1 MTATPANPTPCS
13 QNSATAKSVDGRMA
27 ELLAGTDHVYSPADL
42 RQLLIL
48 AEKEGRQLRI
58 KLGMDPT
65 APDLHLGHAVVLRK
79 LRQFQDMG
87 HRAVLI
93 IGDFTAMIG
102 DPTGKKKTR
111 PVLSR
116 EQIDTNAQ
124 TYFAQAGKILDT
136 SPEKLEIRRNSEWL
150 SAMNFADA
158 LKLAQ
163 QMTVAR
169 MLERDTFHDRHKSG
183 EAIYIHEFMY
193 PLMQGWDSV
202 MIRADVEL
210 GGTDQTF
217 NNLVGRDLQEAQG
230 QRPQVVM
237 IMPILV
243 GTDGQQKMSKSL
255 GNYVGVSESPT
266 EQFGKT
272 MSIPDAAMPSWFR
285 LCTPLPED
293 RIVSLTDGRL
303 THPREA
309 KEVLGRTIVEQ
320 FHSADA
326 AKGAADDFRR
336 RFSEGELPSTMA
348 LLEVDA
354 SLIIDSRIGL
364 LNLIKAV
371 GFAPSTSEARRLV
384 ESGAVSFAG
393 TKVTDPKLVVSVADQ
408 PILQV
413 GKRRVGQIA
422 VRSIA

>member
-1 MTATPANPTPCS
+1 MTATPAHSDPFGPP
-13 QNSATAKSVDGRMA
+13 SATAKSLDVRLA

-48 AEKEGRQLRI
+48 AEKERRQLRI

-217 NNLVGRDLQEAQG
+217 NNLVGRDLQATAG

-255 GNYVGVSESPT
+255 GNYIGVNEPPT

-272 MSIPDAAMPSWFR
+272 MSIPDAAMPAWFR

-326 AKGAADDFRR
+326 ARAAADDFRR
-336 RFSEGELPSTMA
+336 RFSEGELPSSMA
-348 LLEVDA
+348 VLEVDA
-354 SLIIDSRIGL
+354 GLIIDHRIGV

-384 ESGAVSFAG
+384 ENGAVSFSG
-393 TKVTDPKLVVSVADQ
+393 EKVTDPKLIVSVADG
-408 PILQV
+408 PVLQV
-413 GKRRVGQIA
+413 GKRRVGRIT
-422 VRSIA
+422 VRPTA

>member
-1 MTATPANPTPCS
+1 MTATPADKEPAFENL
-13 QNSATAKSVDGRMA
+13 TAGKSVDGRLA
-27 ELLAGTDHVYSPADL
+27 DLLAGTDHVYSPAEL

-48 AEKEGRQLRI
+48 AEKERRQLRI

-217 NNLVGRDLQEAQG
+217 NNLVGRDLQASQG

-237 IMPILV
+237 IMPILI

-255 GNYVGVSESPT
+255 GNYVGVNEPPT

-272 MSIPDAAMPSWFR
+272 MSIPDAAMPAWFR

-293 RIVSLTDGRL
+293 RINSLIDGQQ
-303 THPREA
+303 THPRKA
-309 KEVLGRTIVEQ
+309 KEILGQTIVQQ

-326 AKGAADDFRR
+326 ARAAADDFRR
-336 RFSEGELPSTMA
+336 RFSEGELPSNIVELA
-348 LLEVDA
+348 VDA
-354 SLIIDSRIGL
+354 GLIIDNRIGV

-384 ESGAVSFAG
+384 ENGAVSFAG
-393 TKVTDPKLVVSVADQ
+393 EKVTDPKLMVSVAGQ
-408 PILQV
+408 PVLQV
-413 GKRRVGQIA
+413 GKRRIGRIA
-422 VRSIA
+422 VRPTA